1 MKLFLSKFFIPAFFL
16 VLPSLLISV
25 YSLTHPKL
33 VQFSGIYKYVS
44 MFDFILSL
52 LLMLFF
58 VGRYRKTAV
67 GDGNFTFKKLFSHA
81 YRIVVVWAVLGFF
94 GSVVVA
100 YSFKEET
107 KKMGEVAVQVQV
119 QDLINKKGA
128 ISAQEKQMFEQ
139 ASKIIS
145 NPMASSFS
153 YAIAI
158 LFSGIIHCL
167 IASAVFKE
175 KSV

>member
-1 MKLFLSKFFIPAFFL
+1 MKSFLSKFFIPAFFL
-16 VLPSLLISV
+16 VLPSLLIYV
-25 YSLTHPKL
+25 YSLTHPEF

-44 MFDFILSL
+44 MFDFILSI

-58 VGRYRKTAV
+58 VYRYRKTSV
-67 GDGNFTFKKLFSHA
+67 TEGNFTFKKLFSHA
-81 YRIVVVWAVLGFF
+81 YRIVVVWALIGFL

-107 KKMGEVAVQVQV
+107 KKMGELTLQVQV
-119 QDLINKKGA
+119 QELINKKGA

-139 ASKIIS
+139 TSKIIG
-145 NPMASSFS
+145 NPMGSSFS

-167 IASAVFKE
+167 IASAVLKE

>member
-1 MKLFLSKFFIPAFFL
+1 MKSFLSKFFIPAFFL
-16 VLPSLLISV
+16 VLPSLLIYV
-25 YSLTHPKL
+25 YSLTHPEF

-58 VGRYRKTAV
+58 VYSYRKTSV
-67 GDGNFTFKKLFSHA
+67 TEGNFTFKKLFSHA
-81 YRIVVVWAVLGFF
+81 YRIVVVWALIGFL

-100 YSFKEET
+100 YSFKEEA
-107 KKMGEVAVQVQV
+107 KKMGELALQVKVQE
-119 QDLINKKGA
+119 LINKKGA

-139 ASKIIS
+139 TSKIIS
-145 NPMASSFS
+145 NPMGSSFS

>member
-1 MKLFLSKFFIPAFFL
+1 MKSFLSKFFIPAFFL

-25 YSLTHPKL
+25 YSLTHPEF

-44 MFDFILSL
+44 IFDFILSL

-58 VGRYRKTAV
+58 VYRYRKTAV
-67 GDGNFTFKKLFSHA
+67 TEGNFTFKKLFSHA
-81 YRIVVVWAVLGFF
+81 YRIVVVWALIGFL

-107 KKMGEVAVQVQV
+107 KKMGELALQVQV
-119 QDLINKKGA
+119 QELINKKGA

>member
-16 VLPSLLISV
+16 ALPSLLLSI
-25 YSLTHPKL
+25 YNLTHP
-33 VQFSGIYKYVS
+33 QEFQYSGIYKYMS
-44 MFDFILSL
+44 MIDFILSL

-58 VGRYRKTAV
+58 VSRYRKTEV
-67 GDGNFTFKKLFSHA
+67 TGGNFTFKKLFSHA
-81 YRIVVVWAVLGFF
+81 YRIVVVWAVLGFLV
-94 GSVVVA
+94 SVVVA

-107 KKMGEVAVQVQV
+107 KQLSEVALQVQV
-119 QDLINKKGA
+119 QELINKKGA

-139 ASKIIS
+139 TSKIIS
-145 NPMASSFS
+145 NPLASSFS
-153 YAIAI
+153 YAVAI
-158 LFSGIIHCL
+158 LFFGVIHCL

>member
-25 YSLTHPKL
+25 YSLTHPEL
-33 VQFSGIYKYVS
+33 VQYSGIYKYMS
-44 MFDFILSL
+44 MIDFILSL

-67 GDGNFTFKKLFSHA
+67 GDGNFTFKRLFSYA

-119 QDLINKKGA
+119 QELINKKGA

-139 ASKIIS
+139 TSKIIS
-145 NPMASSFS
+145 NPLASSFS
-153 YAIAI
+153 YAVAI
-158 LFSGIIHCL
+158 LFIGVIHCL